1 MTVPDA
7 NAGRGPGTAPGAG
20 KPAEGDSASPGAAE
34 AKPGAEA
41 DPGASEAKPDAQAQ
55 PAADDTAAAGEA
67 KAAAGQ
73 AKASAGQPKADAGGA
88 KADAAQAK
96 AAAGEAKPGAG
107 EAKQA
112 AAGAGA
118 AAENEDH
125 LTAEERAELRRLRA
139 EVAGLHE
146 HPSGPPPSGRR
157 SHLGW
162 RGPVATVL
170 IVVACLL
177 APLSVFAVWTANQV
191 SNTDRYVA
199 NVEPLIHDPSVQRAL
214 TDNITRQITTR
225 LNVKGLAE
233 QAAGA
238 LTQRGLTRVGA
249 LLNNFSGQLASATY
263 GFIHTQVAKIVAS
276 PQVARLWVQVN
287 TAVHAQ
293 LVKALS
299 GQGNGAVTISNNQV
313 VLNLGPFINLVK
325 RDLANRGLTIVTRL
339 PNINPTL
346 ALFSAKYLVKAQSGY
361 RLLNTLKWVLPF
373 LTLALLALGVYVA
386 RSHRRALIGAGLGL
400 AASMVVLGLGLT
412 IFRGVY
418 LNSVPPRVLPA
429 DAAAVLYDTLIRFIR
444 DGLRIVL
451 AVGLIVA
458 IAAFFSGPSVTAVRT
473 RGAFKSGFDWLRSS
487 GEHAGVSTGPVGR
500 WTYTHRR
507 ALRITAVVI
516 ASLVFVFWGLSSW
529 VTAVV
534 IAVVLLIVLGLIEL
548 IGRPPAQPQ
557 VAAQPGG

>member
-7 NAGRGPGTAPGAG
+7 NAGRRPGAAPGAG
-20 KPAEGDSASPGAAE
+20 KPAKGDSD
-34 AKPGAEA
+34 KPGASQAEPGTETDA
-41 DPGASEAKPDAQAQ
+41 GASEAEPGAAQ
-55 PAADDTAAAGEA
+55 
-67 KAAAGQ
+67 
-73 AKASAGQPKADAGGA
+73 A
-88 KADAAQAK
+88 KADAA
-96 AAAGEAKPGAG
+96 AA
-107 EAKQA
+107 A
-112 AAGAGA
+112 AAGAKPDAG
-118 AAENEDH
+118 EGKPEEDH
-125 LTAEERAELRRLRA
+125 LTDDERAELQRLRA
-139 EVAGLHE
+139 EVADLHN
-146 HPSGPPPSGRR
+146 HPPAEAPPGRR
-157 SHLGW
+157 RHLGW
-162 RGPVATVL
+162 RAPVATVL
-170 IVVACLL
+170 IVVGCLL

-199 NVEPLIHDPSVQRAL
+199 NIEPLIHDPSVQRAL
-214 TDNITRQITTR
+214 TDKISAEIDAR
-225 LNVKGLAE
+225 LNVKGLAT

-238 LTQRGLTRVGA
+238 LTQRGLPRVGA
-249 LLNNFSGQLASATY
+249 LLNNFSGQLASAVY

-276 PQVARLWVQVN
+276 PQVANLWLQVN
-287 TAVHAQ
+287 RQVHAQ

-299 GQGNGAVTISNNQV
+299 GQTNGAVTISNNQV
-313 VLNLGPFINLVK
+313 VLNLGPFINVVK
-325 RDLANRGLTIVTRL
+325 RDLANRGFTIITKL

-346 ALFSAKYLVKAQSGY
+346 ALFSAKYLVKAQQGY
-361 RLLNTLKWVLPF
+361 RLLNDLKWALPI
-373 LTLALLALGVYVA
+373 LTLVLLGLGVYIA

-400 AASMVVLGLGLT
+400 AAAMVVLGLGLT

-444 DGLRIVL
+444 DGLRVL
-451 AVGLIVA
+451 LVVGLIVA

-473 RGAFKSGFDWLRSS
+473 RSAFKSGFDWLRRS

-507 ALRITAVVI
+507 ALRITAVAI
-516 ASLVFVFWGLSSW
+516 AALVFVFWGQPTW

-534 IAVVLLIVLGLIEL
+534 IAIVLLVVLGLIEL

>member
-34 AKPGAEA
+34 VKPGAET
-41 DPGASEAKPDAQAQ
+41 DPGASEAKPGAQAQ
-55 PAADDTAAAGEA
+55 PGAEATAAAGEA
-67 KAAAGQ
+67 
-73 AKASAGQPKADAGGA
+73 KADAGGA
-88 KADAAQAK
+88 KADAAQVK

-118 AAENEDH
+118 AAEEEDH
-125 LTAEERAELRRLRA
+125 LTAEERAELQRLRA
-139 EVAGLHE
+139 EVAELHE
-146 HPSGPPPSGRR
+146 HPPGQTGSGRR

-162 RGPVATVL
+162 RAPVATVL
-170 IVVACLL
+170 IVVGCLL

-214 TDNITRQITTR
+214 TDKITAEIDAR
-225 LNVKGLAE
+225 LNVKGLTE

-238 LTQRGLTRVGA
+238 LTQRGLTRVGS
-249 LLNNFSGQLASATY
+249 LLNNFSGQLASAVY

-276 PQVARLWVQVN
+276 PQVANLWVQVN
-287 TAVHAQ
+287 RQVHAQ

-299 GQGNGAVTISNNQV
+299 GQSNGAVTISNNQV
-313 VLNLGPFINLVK
+313 VLNLGPFINVVK
-325 RDLANRGLTIVTRL
+325 RDLANRGFTIITRL

-346 ALFSAKYLVKAQSGY
+346 ALFSAKYLVKAQQGY
-361 RLLNTLKWVLPF
+361 RLLNDLKWALPI
-373 LTLALLALGVYVA
+373 LTLVLLGLGVYIA

-400 AASMVVLGLGLT
+400 AASMVILGLGLT
-412 IFRGVY
+412 IFRGIY
-418 LNSVPPRVLPA
+418 LNSVPSSVLPA

-444 DGLRIVL
+444 DGLRVL
-451 AVGLIVA
+451 LVVGLIVA

-473 RGAFKSGFDWLRSS
+473 RGAFKSGFDWLRRS

-507 ALRITAVVI
+507 ALRITAVAI
-516 ASLVFVFWGLSSW
+516 AALIFVFWGQPTW

-548 IGRPPAQPQ
+548 IGRAPAQPQ
-557 VAAQPGG
+557 VTAQPGG

>member
-1 MTVPDA
+1 MTAPDA
-7 NAGRGPGTAPGAG
+7 NAGHGRGAAPGAG
-20 KPAEGDSASPGAAE
+20 KPAGDDS
-34 AKPGAEA
+34 AKPGSGQAKPSGGT
-41 DPGASEAKPDAQAQ
+41 DPGASEAEPGTQAQ
-55 PAADDTAAAGEA
+55 PGAAAAAAATGEARPDAGDA

-73 AKASAGQPKADAGGA
+73 ATADAG
-88 KADAAQAK
+88 D
-96 AAAGEAKPGAG
+96 AKPGA
-107 EAKQA
+107 
-112 AAGAGA
+112 AGAEPDAGA
-118 AAENEDH
+118 DG
-125 LTAEERAELRRLRA
+125 LTADERAELQRLRA
-139 EVAGLHE
+139 EVAELHE
-146 HPSGPPPSGRR
+146 QPPGEAPPGRR
-157 SHLGW
+157 RHLGW
-162 RGPVATVL
+162 RAPVATVL
-170 IVVACLL
+170 IVVGCLL

-191 SNTDRYVA
+191 SNTDRYVE
-199 NVEPLIHDPSVQRAL
+199 NVAPLIHEPSVQRAI
-214 TDNITRQITTR
+214 TDDITRQITSR

-249 LLNNFSGQLASATY
+249 LLNNFSSQLASATY

-287 TAVHAQ
+287 RQVHAQ

-299 GQGNGAVTISNNQV
+299 GQSNGAVTISNNQV
-313 VLNLGPFINLVK
+313 VLNLGPFINVVK

-346 ALFSAKYLVKAQSGY
+346 ALFSAKYLVKAQAGY
-361 RLLNTLKWVLPF
+361 RLLNTLKWALPIISLVL
-373 LTLALLALGVYVA
+373 LGLGVYVA

-451 AVGLIVA
+451 VVGLIIA

-473 RGAFKSGFDWLRSS
+473 RGAFKSAFDWLRRS
-487 GEHAGVSTGPVGR
+487 GERGGVSTGPAGR

-507 ALRITAVVI
+507 ALRITAVII
-516 ASLVFVFWGLSSW
+516 AALVFVFWGLSSW

-534 IAVVLLIVLGLIEL
+534 IAVILLIVLGLIEL

>member
-7 NAGRGPGTAPGAG
+7 NAGRGRGAAPGAG
-20 KPAEGDSASPGAAE
+20 KPAEGDGASPGAAE
-34 AKPGAEA
+34 AKPGAET
-41 DPGASEAKPDAQAQ
+41 DPG
-55 PAADDTAAAGEA
+55 AGEA
-67 KAAAGQ
+67 KPGAQTQPGAADAPAAAGQ
-73 AKASAGQPKADAGGA
+73 AKAAAGGA
-88 KADAAQAK
+88 KADAAQANM
-96 AAAGEAKPGAG
+96 AAGEARL
-107 EAKQA
+107 
-112 AAGAGA
+112 A
-118 AAENEDH
+118 AAETKLAAAETKGAGGSE
-125 LTAEERAELRRLRA
+125 LTDDEHAELQRLRE
-139 EVAGLHE
+139 EVAQLRSQPG
-146 HPSGPPPSGRR
+146 GPAGPAAPGRR
-157 SHLGW
+157 RHLGW

-170 IVVACLL
+170 IVVGCLL

-214 TDNITRQITTR
+214 TDDITRQITTR

-249 LLNNFSGQLASATY
+249 LLNNFSSQLASATY

-287 TAVHAQ
+287 RQVHAQ

-299 GQGNGAVTISNNQV
+299 GQSNGAVTISNNQV
-313 VLNLGPFINLVK
+313 VLNLGPFINVVK

-346 ALFSAKYLVKAQSGY
+346 ALFSAKYLVKAQAGY
-361 RLLNTLKWVLPF
+361 RLLNTLKWALPF
-373 LTLALLALGVYVA
+373 ISLALLGLGVYVA

-444 DGLRIVL
+444 DGLRIILV
-451 AVGLIVA
+451 VGLIIA

-473 RGAFKSGFDWLRSS
+473 RGAFKSGFDWLRRS
-487 GEHAGVSTGPVGR
+487 GEHAGVSTGPAGR

-507 ALRITAVVI
+507 ALRITAVII

-557 VAAQPGG
+557 VAAQPSG

>member
-20 KPAEGDSASPGAAE
+20 KPAEGDSAKPDASQAEPGTA
-34 AKPGAEA
+34 A
-41 DPGASEAKPDAQAQ
+41 DPGASATKPGAQAQ
-55 PAADDTAAAGEA
+55 PGAADAAAAADEA
-67 KAAAGQ
+67 KADAGGATAAAGQ
-73 AKASAGQPKADAGGA
+73 AKADAGQA
-88 KADAAQAK
+88 KADADRAK

-107 EAKQA
+107 GAQQA
-112 AAGAGA
+112 AAGAE
-118 AAENEDH
+118 AEEDH
-125 LTAEERAELRRLRA
+125 LTADERAELRRLRA
-139 EVAGLHE
+139 EVAELQE
-146 HPSGPPPSGRR
+146 HPPGEAPPRRR
-157 SHLGW
+157 SRLGW
-162 RGPVATVL
+162 RAPLATVF
-170 IVVACLL
+170 IVVGCLL

-199 NVEPLIHDPSVQRAL
+199 NVAPLIHEPSVQRAI
-214 TDNITRQITTR
+214 TDDITRQITTR

-249 LLNNFSGQLASATY
+249 LLNNFSGQLASSVY

-276 PQVARLWVQVN
+276 PQVANLWVQVN
-287 TAVHAQ
+287 RQVHAQ

-313 VLNLGPFINLVK
+313 VLNLGPFINVVK
-325 RDLANRGLTIVTRL
+325 RDLANRGFTIINRL

-346 ALFSAKYLVKAQSGY
+346 ALFSAKYLVKAQQGY
-361 RLLNTLKWVLPF
+361 RLLNDLKWALPI
-373 LTLALLALGVYVA
+373 LTLVLLGLGVYIA

-444 DGLRIVL
+444 DGLRVL
-451 AVGLIVA
+451 LVVGLIVA
-458 IAAFFSGPSVTAVRT
+458 IAAFFSGPSVTAVST
-473 RGAFKSGFDWLRSS
+473 RSAFKSGFDWLRRS

-507 ALRITAVVI
+507 ALRITAVTI
-516 ASLVFVFWGLSSW
+516 AALVFVFWGQPTW

-534 IAVVLLIVLGLIEL
+534 IAIVLLIVLGLIEL

>member
-1 MTVPDA
+1 MPVRPS
-7 NAGRGPGTAPGAG
+7 RPRPGPGRQP
-20 KPAEGDSASPGAAE
+20 
-34 AKPGAEA
+34 
-41 DPGASEAKPDAQAQ
+41 SE
-55 PAADDTAAAGEA
+55 
-67 KAAAGQ
+67 
-73 AKASAGQPKADAGGA
+73 
-88 KADAAQAK
+88 
-96 AAAGEAKPGAG
+96 
-107 EAKQA
+107 
-112 AAGAGA
+112 
-118 AAENEDH
+118 EDH
-125 LTAEERAELRRLRA
+125 LTAEERAELQRLRA
-139 EVAGLHE
+139 EVAELHE
-146 HPSGPPPSGRR
+146 HPPGQTGSGRR

-162 RGPVATVL
+162 RAPVATVL
-170 IVVACLL
+170 IVVGCLL

-214 TDNITRQITTR
+214 TDKITAEIDAR
-225 LNVKGLAE
+225 LNVKGLTE

-238 LTQRGLTRVGA
+238 LTQRGLTRVGS
-249 LLNNFSGQLASATY
+249 LLNNFSGQLASAVY

-276 PQVARLWVQVN
+276 PQVANLWVQVN
-287 TAVHAQ
+287 RQVHAQ

-299 GQGNGAVTISNNQV
+299 GQSNGAVTISNNQV
-313 VLNLGPFINLVK
+313 VLNLGPFINVVK

-346 ALFSAKYLVKAQSGY
+346 ALFSAKYLVKAQQGY
-361 RLLNTLKWVLPF
+361 RLLNDLKWALPI
-373 LTLALLALGVYVA
+373 LTLVLLGLGVYIA

-400 AASMVVLGLGLT
+400 AASMVILGLGLT

-418 LNSVPPRVLPA
+418 LNSVPSSVLPA

-444 DGLRIVL
+444 DGLRVL
-451 AVGLIVA
+451 LVVGLIVA

-473 RGAFKSGFDWLRSS
+473 RGAFKSGFDWLRRS

-507 ALRITAVVI
+507 ALRITAVAI
-516 ASLVFVFWGLSSW
+516 AALIFVFWGQPTW

-548 IGRPPAQPQ
+548 IGRAPAQPQ

>member
-1 MTVPDA
+1 MTIPDA
-7 NAGRGPGTAPGAG
+7 NAGRGRGAAPGAG
-20 KPAEGDSASPGAAE
+20 KPAEGDGASPGAAE
-34 AKPGAEA
+34 AKPGAET
-41 DPGASEAKPDAQAQ
+41 DPG
-55 PAADDTAAAGEA
+55 AGEA
-67 KAAAGQ
+67 KPGAQTQPGAADAPAAAGQ
-73 AKASAGQPKADAGGA
+73 AKAAAGGA
-88 KADAAQAK
+88 KADAAQANM
-96 AAAGEAKPGAG
+96 AAGEARL
-107 EAKQA
+107 
-112 AAGAGA
+112 A
-118 AAENEDH
+118 AAETKLAAAETKGAGGSE
-125 LTAEERAELRRLRA
+125 LTDDEHAELQRLRE
-139 EVAGLHE
+139 EVAQLRSQPG
-146 HPSGPPPSGRR
+146 GPAGPAAPGRR
-157 SHLGW
+157 RHLGW

-170 IVVACLL
+170 IVVGCLL

-199 NVEPLIHDPSVQRAL
+199 NVEPLIHDPSVQRAI
-214 TDNITRQITTR
+214 TDDITRQITTR

-249 LLNNFSGQLASATY
+249 LLNNFSSQLASATY

-287 TAVHAQ
+287 RQVHAQ

-313 VLNLGPFINLVK
+313 VLNLGPFINVVK

-346 ALFSAKYLVKAQSGY
+346 ALFSAKYLVKAQAGY
-361 RLLNTLKWVLPF
+361 RLLNTLKWALPF
-373 LTLALLALGVYVA
+373 ISLALLGLGVYVA

-444 DGLRIVL
+444 DGLRIILV
-451 AVGLIVA
+451 VGLIIA

-473 RGAFKSGFDWLRSS
+473 RGAFKSGFDWLRRS
-487 GEHAGVSTGPVGR
+487 GEHAGVSTGPAGR

-507 ALRITAVVI
+507 ALRITAVII

-557 VAAQPGG
+557 VAAQPSG

>member
-1 MTVPDA
+1 MTVSDA
-7 NAGRGPGTAPGAG
+7 GSGGGPGTAPGAG
-20 KPAEGDSASPGAAE
+20 KRGGGASAEPGPGQAKPGVETGAGGGEAQHVAQAQSGAAE
-34 AKPGAEA
+34 AKSAG
-41 DPGASEAKPDAQAQ
+41 
-55 PAADDTAAAGEA
+55 DDA

-73 AKASAGQPKADAGGA
+73 AEP
-88 KADAAQAK
+88 
-96 AAAGEAKPGAG
+96 AAGEAKPGAAEVKAAAD

-112 AAGAGA
+112 ADEAKQ
-118 AAENEDH
+118 AAEAGQ
-125 LTAEERAELRRLRA
+125 LTADERAELRRLRE
-139 EVAGLHE
+139 EVAELHE
-146 HPSGPPPSGRR
+146 HPPSEPPPRR
-157 SHLGW
+157 RGHLGW

-170 IVVACLL
+170 IVVGCLL

-199 NVEPLIHDPSVQRAL
+199 NVAPLIHDPSVQRAI
-214 TDNITRQITTR
+214 TDDVTQQITTR
-225 LNVKGLAE
+225 LNVKGLTT
-233 QAAGA
+233 QAATA
-238 LTQRGLTRVGA
+238 LTQKGLTRVGS
-249 LLNNFSGQLASATY
+249 LLNNLSDQIASSVN

-276 PQVARLWVQVN
+276 QQVANLWVQVN
-287 TAVHAQ
+287 RQVHAQ

-313 VLNLGPFINLVK
+313 VLNLGPFINVVK
-325 RDLANRGLTIVTRL
+325 RDLANRGFTIITRL

-346 ALFSAKYLVKAQSGY
+346 ALFSAKYLVKAQAGY
-361 RLLNTLKWVLPF
+361 RLLNTLKWVLPI
-373 LTLALLALGVYVA
+373 LSLALLALGVYVA

-418 LNSVPPRVLPA
+418 LNSVPSSVLPA

-444 DGLRIVL
+444 DGLRIILV
-451 AVGLIVA
+451 VGLIIA

-473 RGAFKSGFDWLRSS
+473 RGAFKSGFDWLRRS

-507 ALRITAVVI
+507 ALRITAVII

-557 VAAQPGG
+557 VAAEPSG

>member
-7 NAGRGPGTAPGAG
+7 NAGRGRGAAPGAG
-20 KPAEGDSASPGAAE
+20 KPAEGDGASPGAAE
-34 AKPGAEA
+34 AKPGAET
-41 DPGASEAKPDAQAQ
+41 DPG
-55 PAADDTAAAGEA
+55 AGEA
-67 KAAAGQ
+67 KPGAQTQPGAADAPAAAGQ
-73 AKASAGQPKADAGGA
+73 AKAAAGGA
-88 KADAAQAK
+88 KADAAQANM
-96 AAAGEAKPGAG
+96 AAGEARL
-107 EAKQA
+107 
-112 AAGAGA
+112 A
-118 AAENEDH
+118 AAETKLAAAETKGAGGSE
-125 LTAEERAELRRLRA
+125 LTDDEHAELQRLRE
-139 EVAGLHE
+139 EVAQLRSQPG
-146 HPSGPPPSGRR
+146 GPAGPAAPGRR
-157 SHLGW
+157 RHLGW

-170 IVVACLL
+170 IVVGCLL

-199 NVEPLIHDPSVQRAL
+199 NVEPLIHDPSVQRAI
-214 TDNITRQITTR
+214 TDDITRQITTR

-249 LLNNFSGQLASATY
+249 LLNNFSSQLASATY

-287 TAVHAQ
+287 RQVHAQ

-299 GQGNGAVTISNNQV
+299 GQSNGAVTISNNQV
-313 VLNLGPFINLVK
+313 VLNLGPFINVVK

-346 ALFSAKYLVKAQSGY
+346 ALFSAKYLVKAQAGY
-361 RLLNTLKWVLPF
+361 RLLNTLKWALPF
-373 LTLALLALGVYVA
+373 ISLALLGLGVYVA

-444 DGLRIVL
+444 DGLRIILV
-451 AVGLIVA
+451 VGLIIA

-473 RGAFKSGFDWLRSS
+473 RGAFKSGFDWLRRS
-487 GEHAGVSTGPVGR
+487 GEHAGVSTGPAGR

-507 ALRITAVVI
+507 ALRITAVII

-534 IAVVLLIVLGLIEL
+534 IAIVLLIVLGLIEL

-557 VAAQPGG
+557 VAAQPSG

>member
-34 AKPGAEA
+34 AKPGAET
-41 DPGASEAKPDAQAQ
+41 DPGASEAKPGAQAQ
-55 PAADDTAAAGEA
+55 PGAEATAAAGEA
-67 KAAAGQ
+67 
-73 AKASAGQPKADAGGA
+73 KADAGGA
-88 KADAAQAK
+88 KADAAQVK

-118 AAENEDH
+118 AAEEEDH
-125 LTAEERAELRRLRA
+125 LTAEERAELQRLRA
-139 EVAGLHE
+139 EVAELHE
-146 HPSGPPPSGRR
+146 HPPGQTGSGRR

-162 RGPVATVL
+162 RAPVATVL
-170 IVVACLL
+170 IVVGCLL

-214 TDNITRQITTR
+214 TDKITAEIDAR
-225 LNVKGLAE
+225 LNVKGLTE

-238 LTQRGLTRVGA
+238 LTQRGLTRVGS
-249 LLNNFSGQLASATY
+249 LLNNFSGQLASAVY

-276 PQVARLWVQVN
+276 PQVANLWVQVN
-287 TAVHAQ
+287 RQVHAQ

-299 GQGNGAVTISNNQV
+299 GQSNGAVTISNNQV
-313 VLNLGPFINLVK
+313 VLNLGPFINVVK

-346 ALFSAKYLVKAQSGY
+346 ALFSAKYLVKAQQGY
-361 RLLNTLKWVLPF
+361 RLLNDLKWALPI
-373 LTLALLALGVYVA
+373 LTLVLLGLGVYIA

-400 AASMVVLGLGLT
+400 AASMVILGLGLT
-412 IFRGVY
+412 IFRGIY
-418 LNSVPPRVLPA
+418 LNSVPSSVLPA

-444 DGLRIVL
+444 DGLRVL
-451 AVGLIVA
+451 LVVGLIVA

-473 RGAFKSGFDWLRSS
+473 RGAFKSGFDWLRRS

-507 ALRITAVVI
+507 ALRITAVAI
-516 ASLVFVFWGLSSW
+516 AALIFVFWGQPTW

-548 IGRPPAQPQ
+548 IGRAPAQPQ

>member
-20 KPAEGDSASPGAAE
+20 KPAEGDSAKPGAGQAEPGAETDPAASE
-34 AKPGAEA
+34 AKPGA
-41 DPGASEAKPDAQAQ
+41 QAQ
-55 PAADDTAAAGEA
+55 PGAAAAKPPPGDA
-67 KAAAGQ
+67 KAAA
-73 AKASAGQPKADAGGA
+73 AGA

-96 AAAGEAKPGAG
+96 ADAA
-107 EAKQA
+107 QA
-112 AAGAGA
+112 AADAKG
-118 AAENEDH
+118 DD
-125 LTAEERAELRRLRA
+125 LTDDERAELQRLRA
-139 EVAGLHE
+139 EVVKLRN
-146 HPSGPPPSGRR
+146 HPPGEAASGRR
-157 SHLGW
+157 RHLGW
-162 RGPVATVL
+162 RAPVATVL
-170 IVVACLL
+170 IVVGCLL

-191 SNTDRYVA
+191 SNTDRYVE
-199 NVEPLIHDPSVQRAL
+199 NVAPLIHEPSIQRA
-214 TDNITRQITTR
+214 ITNDITTQITTR
-225 LNVKGLAE
+225 LNVKGLTE

-238 LTQRGLTRVGA
+238 LTKRGLPRVGA
-249 LLNNFSGQLASATY
+249 LLNNFSGQFASAVY

-276 PQVARLWVQVN
+276 PRVANLWVQVN
-287 TAVHAQ
+287 RQVHAQ

-299 GQGNGAVTISNNQV
+299 GQANGAVTISNNQV
-313 VLNLGPFINLVK
+313 VLNLGPFINVVK
-325 RDLANRGLTIVTRL
+325 RDLANRGFTIITKL

-346 ALFSAKYLVKAQSGY
+346 ALFSAKYLVKAQQGY
-361 RLLNTLKWVLPF
+361 RLLNDLKWALPI
-373 LTLALLALGVYVA
+373 LTLVLLGLGVYIA

-444 DGLRIVL
+444 DGLRVL
-451 AVGLIVA
+451 LVVGLIVA

-473 RGAFKSGFDWLRSS
+473 RGAFKSGFDWLRRS

-500 WTYTHRR
+500 WTYTYRK
-507 ALRITAVVI
+507 ALRITAVTI
-516 ASLVFVFWGLSSW
+516 AALVFAFWGQPTW

-534 IAVVLLIVLGLIEL
+534 IAIVLLVVLGLIEL
-548 IGRPPAQPQ
+548 IGRPPAQ

>member
-7 NAGRGPGTAPGAG
+7 NAGRGRGAAPGAG
-20 KPAEGDSASPGAAE
+20 KPAGDDS
-34 AKPGAEA
+34 AKPGAGQA
-41 DPGASEAKPDAQAQ
+41 KPGGGTDPAASEAEPGAQAQ
-55 PAADDTAAAGEA
+55 PGGADATAAAGEA
-67 KAAAGQ
+67 KPATGDATAAADQ
-73 AKASAGQPKADAGGA
+73 A
-88 KADAAQAK
+88 KADAAQAT
-96 AAAGEAKPGAG
+96 AAGEAKRGAG
-107 EAKQA
+107 
-112 AAGAGA
+112 GAEP
-118 AAENEDH
+118 AAEAG
-125 LTAEERAELRRLRA
+125 LTAEERAELAKERAELERLRA
-139 EVAGLHE
+139 EVAELQA
-146 HPSGPPPSGRR
+146 HPPGQTGSGRR
-157 SHLGW
+157 THLGW
-162 RGPVATVL
+162 RAPLATVL
-170 IVVACLL
+170 IVVGCLL

-214 TDNITRQITTR
+214 TDDITRQITTR

-287 TAVHAQ
+287 RQVHAQ

-313 VLNLGPFINLVK
+313 VLNLGPFINLAK

-346 ALFSAKYLVKAQSGY
+346 ALFSAKYLVKAQAGY

-444 DGLRIVL
+444 DGLRVL
-451 AVGLIVA
+451 LVVGLIVA

-473 RGAFKSGFDWLRSS
+473 RGAFKSGFDWLRRS

-507 ALRITAVVI
+507 ALRITAI
-516 ASLVFVFWGLSSW
+516 AIAALVFVFWGQPTW
-529 VTAVV
+529 VTALV
-534 IAVVLLIVLGLIEL
+534 IAIVLLIVLGLIEL

>member
-20 KPAEGDSASPGAAE
+20 KPAEGDSA
-34 AKPGAEA
+34 KP
-41 DPGASEAKPDAQAQ
+41 
-55 PAADDTAAAGEA
+55 AAGEPKPAETGPGVGAA
-67 KAAAGQ
+67 K
-73 AKASAGQPKADAGGA
+73 P
-88 KADAAQAK
+88 
-96 AAAGEAKPGAG
+96 AAGEPRPAETKPGG
-107 EAKQA
+107 DPKQAPGDARKPAA

-118 AAENEDH
+118 AAGAKAAA
-125 LTAEERAELRRLRA
+125 AEGKPGASEATPAAAGAGAAEAEEAELSGDERAELQRLRA
-139 EVAGLHE
+139 EAAERHYE
-146 HPSGPPPSGRR
+146 PPGGAPPGRR
-157 SHLGW
+157 SRLGW

-170 IVVACLL
+170 IVVGCLL

-191 SNTDRYVA
+191 SNTDRYVE
-199 NVEPLIHDPSVQRAL
+199 NVAPLIHDPSVQRAI
-214 TDNITRQITTR
+214 TDDITRQITTR
-225 LNVKGLAE
+225 LNVKGLTE
-233 QAAGA
+233 QAASA
-238 LTQRGLTRVGA
+238 LTQRGLTRVGT
-249 LLNNFSGQLASATY
+249 LLNNFSGQIASATY

-276 PQVARLWVQVN
+276 PRVANLWVQVN
-287 TAVHAQ
+287 RAVHAQ

-313 VLNLGPFINLVK
+313 VLNLGPFIDIVK
-325 RDLANRGLTIVTRL
+325 RDLANRGLTVVTRL

-346 ALFSAKYLVKAQSGY
+346 ALFSAKYLVKAQQGY
-361 RLLNTLKWVLPF
+361 RILNDLKWALPILVLV
-373 LTLALLALGVYVA
+373 LLGLGVYVA

-429 DAAAVLYDTLIRFIR
+429 DAAAVLYDTLVRFIR
-444 DGLRIVL
+444 DGLRIILV
-451 AVGLIVA
+451 VGLIIA

-473 RGAFKSGFDWLRSS
+473 RGAFKSGFDWLRRS
-487 GEHAGVSTGPVGR
+487 GEHAGVSTGPVGQ

-507 ALRITAVVI
+507 ALRITAVII

-529 VTAVV
+529 VTALV
-534 IAVVLLIVLGLIEL
+534 IAIVLLIVIGLIEL

>member
-1 MTVPDA
+1 MTIPDA
-7 NAGRGPGTAPGAG
+7 NAGRGRGAAPGAG
-20 KPAEGDSASPGAAE
+20 KPAEGDGASPGAAE
-34 AKPGAEA
+34 AKPGAET
-41 DPGASEAKPDAQAQ
+41 DPG
-55 PAADDTAAAGEA
+55 AGEA
-67 KAAAGQ
+67 KPGAQTQPGAADAPAAAGQ
-73 AKASAGQPKADAGGA
+73 AKAAAGGA
-88 KADAAQAK
+88 KADAAQANM
-96 AAAGEAKPGAG
+96 AAGEARL
-107 EAKQA
+107 
-112 AAGAGA
+112 A
-118 AAENEDH
+118 AAETKLAAAETKGAGGSE
-125 LTAEERAELRRLRA
+125 LTDDEHAELQRLRE
-139 EVAGLHE
+139 EVAQLRSQPG
-146 HPSGPPPSGRR
+146 GPAGPAAPGRR
-157 SHLGW
+157 RHLGW

-170 IVVACLL
+170 IVVGCLL

-199 NVEPLIHDPSVQRAL
+199 NVEPLIHDPSVQRAI
-214 TDNITRQITTR
+214 TDDITRQITTR

-249 LLNNFSGQLASATY
+249 LLNNFSSQLASATY

-287 TAVHAQ
+287 RQVHAQ

-313 VLNLGPFINLVK
+313 VLNLGPFINVVK

-346 ALFSAKYLVKAQSGY
+346 ALFSAKYLVKAQAGY
-361 RLLNTLKWVLPF
+361 RLLNTLKWALPF
-373 LTLALLALGVYVA
+373 ISLALLGLGVYVA

-444 DGLRIVL
+444 DGLRIILV
-451 AVGLIVA
+451 VGLIIA

-473 RGAFKSGFDWLRSS
+473 RGAFKSGFDWLRRS
-487 GEHAGVSTGPVGR
+487 GEHAGVSTGPAGR

-507 ALRITAVVI
+507 ALRITAVIV

-557 VAAQPGG
+557 VAAQPSG

>member
-34 AKPGAEA
+34 VKPGAET
-41 DPGASEAKPDAQAQ
+41 DPGASEAKPGAQAQ
-55 PAADDTAAAGEA
+55 PGAEATAAAGEA
-67 KAAAGQ
+67 
-73 AKASAGQPKADAGGA
+73 KADAGGA
-88 KADAAQAK
+88 KADAAQVK

-118 AAENEDH
+118 AAEEEDH
-125 LTAEERAELRRLRA
+125 LTAEERAELQRLRA
-139 EVAGLHE
+139 EVAELHE
-146 HPSGPPPSGRR
+146 HPPGQTGSGRR

-162 RGPVATVL
+162 RAPVATVL
-170 IVVACLL
+170 IVVGCLL

-214 TDNITRQITTR
+214 TDKITAEIDAR
-225 LNVKGLAE
+225 LNVKGLTE

-238 LTQRGLTRVGA
+238 LTQRGLTRVGS
-249 LLNNFSGQLASATY
+249 LLNNFSGQLASAVY

-276 PQVARLWVQVN
+276 PQVANLWVQVN
-287 TAVHAQ
+287 RQVHAQ

-299 GQGNGAVTISNNQV
+299 GQSNGAVTISNNQV
-313 VLNLGPFINLVK
+313 VLNLGPFINVVK
-325 RDLANRGLTIVTRL
+325 RDLANQGLTIVTRL

-346 ALFSAKYLVKAQSGY
+346 ALFSAKYLVKAQQGY
-361 RLLNTLKWVLPF
+361 RLLNDLKWALPI
-373 LTLALLALGVYVA
+373 LTLVLLGLGVYIA

-400 AASMVVLGLGLT
+400 AASMVILGLGLT

-418 LNSVPPRVLPA
+418 LNSVPSSVLPA

-444 DGLRIVL
+444 DGLRVL
-451 AVGLIVA
+451 LVVGLIVA

-473 RGAFKSGFDWLRSS
+473 RGAFKSGFDWLRRS

-507 ALRITAVVI
+507 ALRITAVAI
-516 ASLVFVFWGLSSW
+516 AALIFVFWGQPTW

-548 IGRPPAQPQ
+548 IGRAPAQPQ

>member
-7 NAGRGPGTAPGAG
+7 GAGHGPGTAPGAG
-20 KPAEGDSASPGAAE
+20 KPAGGGTAGPGGGQAKQAADE
-34 AKPGAEA
+34 AKPGATEV
-41 DPGASEAKPDAQAQ
+41 
-55 PAADDTAAAGEA
+55 
-67 KAAAGQ
+67 KAAA
-73 AKASAGQPKADAGGA
+73 D
-88 KADAAQAK
+88 
-96 AAAGEAKPGAG
+96 

-112 AAGAGA
+112 AD
-118 AAENEDH
+118 EDK
-125 LTAEERAELRRLRA
+125 LTADERAELQRLRA

-146 HPSGPPPSGRR
+146 HPPGEPPPGRR
-157 SHLGW
+157 THLGW
-162 RGPVATVL
+162 RAPVATVL
-170 IVVACLL
+170 IVIGCLL

-199 NVEPLIHDPSVQRAL
+199 NVAPLIHEPAVQRAI
-214 TDNITRQITTR
+214 TDDVTRQITTR

-249 LLNNFSGQLASATY
+249 LLNNFSSQLASATY

-287 TAVHAQ
+287 RQVHAQ

-313 VLNLGPFINLVK
+313 VLNLGPFINVVK

-346 ALFSAKYLVKAQSGY
+346 ALFSAKYLVKAQAGY
-361 RLLNTLKWVLPF
+361 RLLNTLKWALPI
-373 LTLALLALGVYVA
+373 LTLVLLALGVYVA

-444 DGLRIVL
+444 DGLRIILV
-451 AVGLIVA
+451 VGLIVA

-473 RGAFKSGFDWLRSS
+473 RGAFKSGFDWLRRS

-507 ALRITAVVI
+507 ALRITAVII
-516 ASLVFVFWGLSSW
+516 AALVFVFWGLSSW

-534 IAVVLLIVLGLIEL
+534 IAIVLLIVLGLIEL
-548 IGRPPAQPQ
+548 IGRPSAQPQ

>member
-7 NAGRGPGTAPGAG
+7 NAGRGRGAAPGAG
-20 KPAEGDSASPGAAE
+20 KPAEDDSAKPGAAE
-34 AKPGAEA
+34 ARPGAGT
-41 DPGASEAKPDAQAQ
+41 DPAASEAEPGAQAQ
-55 PAADDTAAAGEA
+55 PGAADATAAAGEA
-67 KAAAGQ
+67 KAATGDAT
-73 AKASAGQPKADAGGA
+73 AAADQA
-88 KADAAQAK
+88 KADAAQAT
-96 AAAGEAKPGAG
+96 AAGEAKRGAG
-107 EAKQA
+107 
-112 AAGAGA
+112 GAEP
-118 AAENEDH
+118 AAEAG
-125 LTAEERAELRRLRA
+125 LTAEERAELAKERAELERLRA
-139 EVAGLHE
+139 EVAELQA
-146 HPSGPPPSGRR
+146 HPPGQTGSGRR
-157 SHLGW
+157 THLGW
-162 RGPVATVL
+162 RAPLATVL
-170 IVVACLL
+170 IVVGCLL

-214 TDNITRQITTR
+214 TDDITRQITTR

-249 LLNNFSGQLASATY
+249 LLNNFSGQLASSMY

-276 PQVARLWVQVN
+276 PQVAQLWVQVN
-287 TAVHAQ
+287 TTGARPAGEGPVRAGQRRGHDQQQPGGAEPRPVHQRGQARPGQ
-293 LVKALS
+293 PGADDRHQAPQHQPDAGPVLRQVP
-299 GQGNGAVTISNNQV
+299 GQGA
-313 VLNLGPFINLVK
+313 
-325 RDLANRGLTIVTRL
+325 A
-339 PNINPTL
+339 
-346 ALFSAKYLVKAQSGY
+346 GY
-361 RLLNTLKWVLPF
+361 RLLNDLKWVLPI
-373 LTLALLALGVYVA
+373 LTLVLLALGVYVA

-444 DGLRIVL
+444 DGLRVL
-451 AVGLIVA
+451 LVVGLIVA

-473 RGAFKSGFDWLRSS
+473 RGAFKSGFDWLRRS

-507 ALRITAVVI
+507 ALRITAI
-516 ASLVFVFWGLSSW
+516 AIAALVFVFWGQPTW

-534 IAVVLLIVLGLIEL
+534 IAIVLLIVLGLIEL